1 MAGRWNREAVL
12 LGVVL
17 LVVARRRGQVGQLLA
32 ERGSV
37 AVAVPEREAL
47 EALAREAELGGE
59 LPPLQHADLVR
70 RGPRDRPGR
79 LDLEPPVAP
88 QARGRRD
95 QLADDD
101 VLLQAEQA

>member
-47 EALAREAELGGE
+47 EALAREAQLGGQLGLVE
-59 LPPLQHADLVR
+59 QADLLR
-70 RGPRDRPGR
+70 RGPRDRLRR

-88 QARGRRD
+88 QARGRRG
-95 QLADDD
+95 QLAADEVVPSGD
-101 VLLQAEQA
+101 